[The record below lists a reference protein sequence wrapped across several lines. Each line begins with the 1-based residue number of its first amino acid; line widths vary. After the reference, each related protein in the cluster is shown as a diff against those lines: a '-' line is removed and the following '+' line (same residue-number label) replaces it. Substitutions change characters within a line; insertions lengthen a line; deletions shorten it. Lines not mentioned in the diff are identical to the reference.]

1 MAYYNGAFLIPGNN
15 VLLFRLRQQ
24 LAEAQKETEE
34 LKQSYKDL
42 MSDMDS
48 YVNQES
54 EHLNFSQKLS
64 DETVRLQSENL
75 SLGDEV
81 RD

>member
-1 MAYYNGAFLIPGNN
+1 MVLSVNN